1 MQTLVCCYDQQ
12 DPMCHLR
19 LRLSD
24 SQTQTLRLSE
34 SQKHPILRVSS
45 SPTQS
50 YLSDPQTLGLTLSD
64 SQALRLSD
72 LRFRLSGS
80 LAQTY
85 ILDSNP
91 QRRSDASDLRFRL
104 SDPQRLSGSGSQ
116 TFRHVRP
123 SDSQALRCKPQT
135 RKDTRECRSCIAQT
149 IPFSTT
155 PSSILLPVLLPLP
168 HSFRRLRHNSP
179 VGWHD
184 ATMLG
189 LSCVSVSSFVALLL
203 ASCVVLDPSDI
214 LAPDGPVL
222 HVANPSTR
230 KLSGKSR
237 RRLRG
242 CASVLVLTVEM
253 QR

>member
-85 ILDSNP
+85 ILNSQTPRGVQMHQTYVSDS
-91 QRRSDASDLRFRL
+91 QTLRLPETLRLRL
-104 SDPQRLSGSGSQ
+104 SDPQTRPILRLSGSKMQ
-116 TFRHVRP
+116 TTNTKRYKRM
-123 SDSQALRCKPQT
+123 PQLHCT
-135 RKDTRECRSCIAQT
+135 NYSVLHHTLLYSPPCSAS
-149 IPFSTT
+149 STT
-155 PSSILLPVLLPLP
+155 LFPSS
-168 HSFRRLRHNSP
+168 STQSP
-179 VGWHD
+179 GR
-184 ATMLG
+184 M
-189 LSCVSVSSFVALLL
+189 
-203 ASCVVLDPSDI
+203 
-214 LAPDGPVL
+214 
-222 HVANPSTR
+222 
-230 KLSGKSR
+230 
-237 RRLRG
+237 
-242 CASVLVLTVEM
+242 E
-253 QR
+253 

>member
-1 MQTLVCCYDQQ
+1 V
-12 DPMCHLR
+12 P
-19 LRLSD
+19 
-24 SQTQTLRLSE
+24 SQTQTLRLADSDTQTLRISE
-34 SQKHPILRVSS
+34 TSDTQSLKLPDSVLPVRPSDSRTHALRFSG
-45 SPTQS
+45 SPTPR
-50 YLSDPQTLGLTLSD
+50 LTFQTLRLSGSDLHFRLKPPEAFRCIRLTFQTLRLSD
-64 SQALRLSD
+64 SQRLSD
-72 LRFRLSGS
+72 
-80 LAQTY
+80 
-85 ILDSNP
+85 
-91 QRRSDASDLRFRL
+91 
-104 SDPQRLSGSGSQ
+104 SGSQ
-116 TFRHVRP
+116 TFRHVRS

-155 PSSILLPVLLPLP
+155 LSSILLPALLPLP
-168 HSFRRLRHNSP
+168 HSFRRLRHNRP

-184 ATMLG
+184 ATVLG
-189 LSCVSVSSFVALLL
+189 LSCVSVSSFVALML

-242 CASVLVLTVEM
+242 CASFLVLTVEM